1 MGDGNAKRGGV
12 EVTRDLSHD
21 RARNLANRFINAWN
35 SRDPAAILTFAAQD
49 VEFRAPPLGP
59 VRRGRQELREWLET
73 VFRALPDVRF
83 EMVGEPL
90 VSLDSSRVAIEWKLE
105 GTFTGPYEPP
115 GFAPTGQRLR
125 DHGVSVLE
133 LNEDGEIR
141 YWLMPSDM
149 MGVGRQMGA
158 VPTEGSLADRMGLW
172 MQRRTA
178 ARMRRKAG
186 AS

>member
-1 MGDGNAKRGGV
+1 M
-12 EVTRDLSHD
+12 TRDFTHYPV
-21 RARNLANRFINAWN
+21 RELANRFFDANN
-35 SRDPAAILTFAAQD
+35 SRNPAAITRFASED
-49 VEFRAPPLGP
+49 VEFRMPPLAP
-59 VRRGRQELREWLET
+59 VRRGREELRGWLET

-90 VSLDSSRVAIEWKLE
+90 VSLDGNRVAIEWKLE

-125 DHGVSVLE
+125 DHGVSVLQ
-133 LNEDGEIR
+133 LNDDGEIHR
-141 YWLMPSDM
+141 WLMASDM

-158 VPTEGSLADRMGLW
+158 VPPEGSFADRMGLW

-178 ARMRRKAG
+178 SRMRRKAG
-186 AS
+186 RN